1 MRELQVLRRLA
12 MGATNREIAQIYSIS
27 IKTVDTYRA
36 RLLKKLDLRNNAEL
50 SRFAIQNRLIDL

>member
-12 MGATNREIAQIYSIS
+12 MGHTSREIAEAYSIS

-50 SRFAIQNRLIDL
+50 IRFAIQNNLLEP